1 MSLETIFRYGRKKGW
16 YVPESL
22 IASVEMAQ

>member
-1 MSLETIFRYGRKKGW
+1 MSLETIFRYGRKLGW

-22 IASVEMAQ
+22 NAYVEMAQ